1 MQTLFFFLFAL
12 TLLGGIV
19 AIGKLQWENESK

>member
-12 TLLGGIV
+12 TLLGAIV